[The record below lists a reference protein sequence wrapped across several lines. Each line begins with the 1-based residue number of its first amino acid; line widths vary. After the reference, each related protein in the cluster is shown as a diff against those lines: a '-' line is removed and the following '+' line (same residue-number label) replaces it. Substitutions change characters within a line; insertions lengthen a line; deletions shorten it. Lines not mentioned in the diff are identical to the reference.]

1 MSTQWTFRIML
12 DHLYR
17 VGNLR
22 SMPGIMASLDSDA
35 IWLRGDSL
43 DDALH
48 RILSAVAD
56 GPVFQLAPDGRLTP
70 FGCTVP
76 TERLV
81 AQTWQPLTE
90 LLRPVLPSP
99 ALTKVR
105 LPRVT
110 LHLERMEQT
119 NEQHDAAL
127 LLTNWPTF
135 RDWAE
140 SAAEIRLLA
149 CRFAVCSQLDG
160 ETDFSNASPRVAI
173 VGNPLPPLPGK
184 RFWLAGRVAVPLGF
198 HWSPSVD
205 SKTLER
211 TLCPP
216 QQDNLSRIWIWEVE
230 ENILHSIVSSELIP
244 AVRANIRASD
254 KSHQE
259 LT

>member
-1 MSTQWTFRIML
+1 
-12 DHLYR
+12 
-17 VGNLR
+17 
-22 SMPGIMASLDSDA
+22 
-35 IWLRGDSL
+35 
-43 DDALH
+43 
-48 RILSAVAD
+48 
-56 GPVFQLAPDGRLTP
+56 
-70 FGCTVP
+70 
-76 TERLV
+76 
-81 AQTWQPLTE
+81 
-90 LLRPVLPSP
+90 
-99 ALTKVR
+99 
-105 LPRVT
+105 
-110 LHLERMEQT
+110 MEQT